1 MKNHRATRR
10 WASPRETSSR
20 RLFPRRVSSSRD
32 ASVTRL
38 PPEGGNQRVPTPPHL
53 GYHRRSRPANGND
66 DLARPRRERSLS
78 LDNTRSARRARWRAV
93 VRERTDNF
101 HARAPADSRWS
112 GEMAAWG
119 ASVHAIH
126 DARSVVSASRLR
138 FDSFFFFFLSLSLSS
153 IRRNFSVCV
162 HSRHGGTSE
171 R

>member
-32 ASVTRL
+32 ASITRL
-38 PPEGGNQRVPTPPHL
+38 PPEGGNQREPTPPHL

-78 LDNTRSARRARWRAV
+78 RQYAFRTTSDGPQSCENGQIISTRAHPP
-93 VRERTDNF
+93 T
-101 HARAPADSRWS
+101 RWS

-126 DARSVVSASRLR
+126 DARSVVKRVSVTLRLL
-138 FDSFFFFFLSLSLSS
+138 FFFCH
-153 IRRNFSVCV
+153 RGRNFSVCV